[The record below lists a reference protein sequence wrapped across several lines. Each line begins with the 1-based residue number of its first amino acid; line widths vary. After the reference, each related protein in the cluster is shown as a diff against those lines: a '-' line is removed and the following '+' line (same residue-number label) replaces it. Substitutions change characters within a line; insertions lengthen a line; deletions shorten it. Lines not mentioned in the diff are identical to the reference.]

1 MNICWLP
8 YGVPFKSP
16 LLLIS
21 EIKPYGGEKEVRIVR
36 FPEHKR
42 ELAIA
47 LGRELNWLGF

>member
-1 MNICWLP
+1 LAI
-8 YGVPFKSP
+8 YGVPFKSL

-21 EIKPYGGEKEVRIVR
+21 ESKPYGGEKEVRILR
-36 FPEHKR
+36 FLEHKR